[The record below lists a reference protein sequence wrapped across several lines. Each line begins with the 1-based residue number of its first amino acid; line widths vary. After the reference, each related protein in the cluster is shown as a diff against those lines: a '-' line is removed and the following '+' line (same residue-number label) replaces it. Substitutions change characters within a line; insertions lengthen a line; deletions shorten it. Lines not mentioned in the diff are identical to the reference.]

1 MQFRVRIDRERCKGC
16 GLCVAFCPREVLATS
31 QTLNN
36 RGHHV
41 VEVTAESL
49 CTGCRNCA
57 RVCPDVAIAID
68 RIVAAGTP
76 AAVAADKE

>member
-16 GLCVAFCPREVLATS
+16 GLCVEFCPCEVLTMS

-36 RGHHV
+36 RGNHV
-41 VEVTAESL
+41 VEVTAEDL

-57 RVCPDVAIAID
+57 LVCPDVAVSVD
-68 RIVAAGTP
+68 RLVVAGGSVAVP
-76 AAVAADKE
+76 AKKE